1 MNNTNK
7 KIFITTL
14 YVTLLIASNL
24 LATKMINF
32 FGLTLP
38 SAVLVYPFCFMCGDI
53 ITEVWGYEYAK
64 KTIWIGFIMNLIVV
78 ATTTLAVYLPYPE
91 FFTGQE
97 AFSTIFMSTPRVLI
111 ASFIGYLGSELVNA
125 KSLEMIKKVTGEKL
139 LFVRTIGSS
148 IIGQVFDTVPFIL
161 IAFYGTMPFVSLI
174 GMMMNQYLFK
184 VICEAIGGTP
194 LAYAMISWAKED

>member
-1 MNNTNK
+1 MVDNTNK

-53 ITEVWGYEYAK
+53 ITEVWGYGFAK
-64 KTIWIGFIMNLIVV
+64 KAIWYGFIMNLIVV
-78 ATTTLAVYLPYPE
+78 ATTWLAVYLPYPE

-97 AFSTIFMSTPRVLI
+97 AFSTIFMATPRVLFG
-111 ASFIGYLGSELVNA
+111 SFVGYLGSELANS
-125 KSLEMIKKVTGEKL
+125 KSLEAIKAITGEKW

-161 IAFYGTMPFVSLI
+161 IAFYGSMPFEALLA
-174 GMMMNQYLFK
+174 MMVNQYLFK
-184 VICEAIGGTP
+184 VICEAVGGTP
-194 LAYAMISWAKED
+194 LAYALIGWAKK

>member
-1 MNNTNK
+1 MNNTDK

-78 ATTTLAVYLPYPE
+78 ATTWLAVYLPYPD
-91 FFTGQE
+91 FFTGQQ
-97 AFSTIFMSTPRVLI
+97 AFSTIFMATPRVLV

-125 KSLEMIKKVTGEKL
+125 KSLEMIKSITGEKL

-161 IAFYGTMPFVSLI
+161 IAFYGTMPLQALFV
-174 GMMMNQYLFK
+174 MMVSQYLFK

-194 LAYAMISWAKED
+194 LAYAMIGWAKK